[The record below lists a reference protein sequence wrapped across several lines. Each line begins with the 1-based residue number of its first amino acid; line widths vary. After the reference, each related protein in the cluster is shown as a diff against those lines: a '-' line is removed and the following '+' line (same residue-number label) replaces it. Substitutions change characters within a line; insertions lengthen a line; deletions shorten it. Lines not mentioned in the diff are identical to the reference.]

1 MYKRQVVGGVLGS
14 LLAQNVRPLH
24 AARLATYWT
33 GEAGL
38 RAAAHRG
45 FGILATDVIEEL
57 PAALV
62 VGLQRVER
70 PI

>member
-1 MYKRQVVGGVLGS
+1 MLDGLP
-14 LLAQNVRPLH
+14 LIDAHLH
-24 AARLATYWT
+24 AARLATFWT

-45 FGILATDVIEEL
+45 FGIVATDVIEEL

-62 VGLQRVER
+62 VGLQRIER
-70 PI
+70 ST